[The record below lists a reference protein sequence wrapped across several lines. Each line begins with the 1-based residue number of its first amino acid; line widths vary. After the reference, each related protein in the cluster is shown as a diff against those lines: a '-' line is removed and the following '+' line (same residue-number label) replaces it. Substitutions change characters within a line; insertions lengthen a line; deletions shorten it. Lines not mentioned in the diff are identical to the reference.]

1 MMHRRPQPAEFGKLT
16 AIPSNPAKTSNP
28 AVNLRLIQRRARRAH
43 AKIDPVSELAPKDVY
58 TREEVLRLLSISE
71 RQLRGWERHDL
82 IRPLREF
89 AFSDLIALRTLTKLR
104 EDRVPS
110 AKIRMALSALRKT
123 MRNVTDPLKELKV
136 VSDGKRIRVEI
147 SGQHMEP
154 VSGQLLFNFDQ
165 TELKRLL
172 SFPDRLK
179 NDQRVE
185 RQNAEMWFQKGL
197 ELEQIGAPIEQVI
210 EAYEKAAKLDSTS
223 PGALVNLGTVHFNAR
238 SLVQAEACYRAAIA
252 IDPDYALAHFNIA
265 NLYDERGDYANAT
278 VHYSAAVALNPQ
290 YADAHY
296 NLALLYQGN
305 GQVMEAVRHWKMY
318 LKLDPSSAWGAIAR
332 RELSKLRTTT
342 VLEGRNREDFDS
354 NFTRP
359 RR

>member
-1 MMHRRPQPAEFGKLT
+1 
-16 AIPSNPAKTSNP
+16 
-28 AVNLRLIQRRARRAH
+28 VH
-43 AKIDPVSELAPKDVY
+43 AKISSVSELAPKDVY

-82 IRPLREF
+82 IRHMDQF

-104 EDRVPS
+104 ENHVPS
-110 AKIRMALSALRKT
+110 AKIRLALGALRKK
-123 MRNVTDPLKELKV
+123 MRNITDPLKELKV
-136 VSDGKRIRVEI
+136 FSDGKHIRVEI

-172 SFPDRLK
+172 SFPPK
-179 NDQRVE
+179 NSSKDQRIQKE
-185 RQNAEMWFQKGL
+185 NAEVWFQKGL
-197 ELEQIGAPIEQVI
+197 ELEQVGAPMDQVI
-210 EAYEKAAKLDSTS
+210 EAYEKAAELDPTS
-223 PGALVNLGTVHFNAR
+223 AGALVNLGTIHFNERAFGK
-238 SLVQAEACYRAAIA
+238 AETYYRAALA
-252 IDPDYALAHFNIA
+252 IDPEYALAHFNLA

-278 VHYSAAVALNPQ
+278 SHYGAAVRLNPQ

-305 GQVMEAVRHWKMY
+305 GQVMEAVRHWKLY

-332 RELSKLRTTT
+332 RELSKLRMTT
-342 VLEGRNREDFDS
+342 VLGGRDREDSPS
-354 NFTRP
+354 NSTRP
-359 RR
+359 LR

>member
-1 MMHRRPQPAEFGKLT
+1 M
-16 AIPSNPAKTSNP
+16 
-28 AVNLRLIQRRARRAH
+28 
-43 AKIDPVSELAPKDVY
+43 
-58 TREEVLRLLSISE
+58 LSISE

-82 IRPLREF
+82 IRPLSQF
-89 AFSDLIALRTLTKLR
+89 AFSDLIALRTLIKLR

-110 AKIRMALSALRKT
+110 ATIRLALSALRKK
-123 MRNVTDPLKELKV
+123 MRDVADPLKELKV

-154 VSGQLLFNFDQ
+154 VSGQLLFNFDR

-172 SFPDRLK
+172 SFPNRARDDRK
-179 NDQRVE
+179 ME
-185 RQNAEMWFQKGL
+185 RENANRWFQKGL
-197 ELEQIGAPIEQVI
+197 ELEHAGAPIEQAI
-210 EAYEKAAKLDSTS
+210 EAYETAAKLDSTS
-223 PGALVNLGTVHFNAR
+223 AAALVNLGTIHFHAR
-238 SLVQAEACYRAAIA
+238 SLPQAEACYKAAIA

-265 NLYDERGDYANAT
+265 NLYDEKGDYAKAT
-278 VHYSAAVALNPQ
+278 SHYSTAVALNPR

-305 GQVMEAVRHWKMY
+305 GQVMDAVRHWKLY

-342 VLEGRNREDFDS
+342 VLEGRSREDSDS
-354 NFTRP
+354 KATSNLIRP

>member
-1 MMHRRPQPAEFGKLT
+1 M
-16 AIPSNPAKTSNP
+16 S
-28 AVNLRLIQRRARRAH
+28 
-43 AKIDPVSELAPKDVY
+43 DLAPQDVY

-82 IRPLREF
+82 IRPLSQF

-104 EDRVPS
+104 QDRVPS
-110 AKIRMALSALRKT
+110 AKIRLALSALRKK
-123 MRNVTDPLKELKV
+123 MRHVTDPLKELKV

-172 SFPDRLK
+172 SFPDRGK
-179 NDQRVE
+179 NEQNAE

-197 ELEQIGAPIEQVI
+197 DLEHTGAPVEQIA
-210 EAYEKAAKLDSTS
+210 EAYEKAAKLDPTS
-223 PGALVNLGTVHFNAR
+223 AGALVNLGTIHFNAR
-238 SLVQAEACYRAAIA
+238 SLVKAEACYRAAIA

-265 NLYDERGDYANAT
+265 NLYDEQGDYAKAT
-278 VHYSAAVALNPQ
+278 QHYSTAVVLNPR

-305 GQVMEAVRHWKMY
+305 GQVMEAVRHWKTY
-318 LKLDPSSAWGAIAR
+318 LKLDPASAWGAIAR
-332 RELSKLRTTT
+332 RELGKLRTTT
-342 VLEGRNREDFDS
+342 VLEGRGRDKFDS
-354 NFTRP
+354 NLTGPGR
-359 RR
+359 

>member
-1 MMHRRPQPAEFGKLT
+1 M
-16 AIPSNPAKTSNP
+16 
-28 AVNLRLIQRRARRAH
+28 H
-43 AKIDPVSELAPKDVY
+43 AKIYAVSELAPKDVY
-58 TREEVLRLLSISE
+58 TREEALRLLSISE

-82 IRPLREF
+82 IRPQSEF
-89 AFSDLIALRTLTKLR
+89 AFSDLIGLRTLTKLR
-104 EDRVPS
+104 EDHVPS
-110 AKIRMALSALRKT
+110 AKIRLALAALRKK

-172 SFPDRLK
+172 SFPARTKD
-179 NDQRVE
+179 DQRLE
-185 RQNAEMWFQKGL
+185 RQNAERWFQKGL
-197 ELEQIGAPIEQVI
+197 ELEQAGAPIEQAI
-210 EAYEKAAKLDSTS
+210 EAYEMAAKLDSTS
-223 PGALVNLGTVHFNAR
+223 AGALVNLGTIHFNAR
-238 SLVQAEACYRAAIA
+238 SMAKAETCYKTALA

-265 NLYDERGDYANAT
+265 NLYDERGDYAQAT
-278 VHYSAAVALNPQ
+278 NHYSSAVALNPQ

-296 NLALLYQGN
+296 NLALLYQGS
-305 GQVMEAVRHWKMY
+305 GQVMEAVRHWKIY

-332 RELSKLRTTT
+332 RELTKLRTTT
-342 VLEGRNREDFDS
+342 VLQGRTGENSDS

-359 RR
+359 HR

>member
-1 MMHRRPQPAEFGKLT
+1 M
-16 AIPSNPAKTSNP
+16 
-28 AVNLRLIQRRARRAH
+28 
-43 AKIDPVSELAPKDVY
+43 SELAPRDVY

-71 RQLRGWERHDL
+71 RQLRAWERHDL
-82 IRPLREF
+82 ICPLSQF
-89 AFSDLIALRTLTKLR
+89 AFSDLIALRTLTKLH
-104 EDRVPS
+104 EDHVPS
-110 AKIRMALSALRKT
+110 AQIRLALAALRKK

-154 VSGQLLFNFDQ
+154 VSGQLLFNFNQ

-172 SFPDRLK
+172 SFPARLK

-185 RQNAEMWFQKGL
+185 RQNAERWFQKGL
-197 ELEQIGAPIEQVI
+197 ELEQVGAPIEQAI
-210 EAYEKAAKLDSTS
+210 EAYETAAKLDSTS
-223 PGALVNLGTVHFNAR
+223 AGALVNLGTIHFNAR
-238 SLVQAEACYRAAIA
+238 TLGKAETCYKAALA
-252 IDPDYALAHFNIA
+252 IDPEYALAHFNIA
-265 NLYDERGDYANAT
+265 NLYDENGDYAQAIS
-278 VHYSAAVALNPQ
+278 HYSSAVALNPH

-296 NLALLYQGN
+296 NLALLFQGS
-305 GQVMEAVRHWKMY
+305 GQVMEAVRHWKVY

-332 RELSKLRTTT
+332 RELGKLRNST
-342 VLEGRNREDFDS
+342 VLEGRSRVDSGS

>member
-1 MMHRRPQPAEFGKLT
+1 
-16 AIPSNPAKTSNP
+16 
-28 AVNLRLIQRRARRAH
+28 
-43 AKIDPVSELAPKDVY
+43 VSELAPKDVY

-82 IRPLREF
+82 IRPLSQF
-89 AFSDLIALRTLTKLR
+89 AFSDLIALRTLSKLR
-104 EDRVPS
+104 EDHVPS
-110 AKIRMALSALRKT
+110 AKIRLALSALRKK
-123 MRNVTDPLKELKV
+123 MRHVSDPLKELKV

-172 SFPDRLK
+172 SFPARVE
-179 NDQRVE
+179 NDQNIE
-185 RQNAEMWFQKGL
+185 RRNADLWFQKGL
-197 ELEQIGAPIEQVI
+197 ELEQAGAPAEQAI

-223 PGALVNLGTVHFNAR
+223 PAALVNLGTLHFNAR
-238 SLVQAEACYRAAIA
+238 SLVKAETCYKAALA
-252 IDPDYALAHFNIA
+252 IDPDYALAHFDIA
-265 NLYDERGDYANAT
+265 NLYDEKGDYTKAAS
-278 VHYSAAVALNPQ
+278 HYRTAVALNPQ

-296 NLALLYQGN
+296 NLALLYQRN

-332 RELSKLRTTT
+332 RELSNLRTTT
-342 VLEGRNREDFDS
+342 VLEGRNREGSDS